1 MFGIAGVYPDIY
13 SAHSIIIYNNSV
25 GWSDKTYIN
34 ITGWL
39 SLFCTKVFFI
49 CDINSHKRGQKVT
62 KKFNHTLKFV
72 HSGFDLIWKC
82 YFKFYFDMEEGW

>member
-1 MFGIAGVYPDIY
+1 MVRPWHA
-13 SAHSIIIYNNSV
+13 
-25 GWSDKTYIN
+25 DKTYIN
-34 ITGWL
+34 KTGWL